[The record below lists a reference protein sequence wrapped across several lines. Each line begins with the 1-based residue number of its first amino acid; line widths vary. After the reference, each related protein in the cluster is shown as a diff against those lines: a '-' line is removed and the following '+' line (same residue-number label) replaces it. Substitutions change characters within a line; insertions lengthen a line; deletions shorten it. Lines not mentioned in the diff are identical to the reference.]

1 MSWDI
6 VATLAVTGIAVFLFA
21 TEKMRMDVVA
31 ILVLCSLVLLGQ
43 VDTKSALSGFS
54 NSATV
59 TVTAMFVLAA
69 GLQNSGALDSV
80 GSLLAKVKS
89 PWLFLLVL
97 CGVNAAVSP
106 FVNNT
111 AVVAVLIPIFF
122 PFNP

>member
-1 MSWDI
+1 
-6 VATLAVTGIAVFLFA
+6 
-21 TEKMRMDVVA
+21 MRMDVVA

-106 FVNNT
+106 
-111 AVVAVLIPIFF
+111 L
-122 PFNP
+122 

>member
-54 NSATV
+54 T
-59 TVTAMFVLAA
+59 
-69 GLQNSGALDSV
+69 Q
-80 GSLLAKVKS
+80 LL
-89 PWLFLLVL
+89 
-97 CGVNAAVSP
+97 
-106 FVNNT
+106 
-111 AVVAVLIPIFF
+111 
-122 PFNP
+122 